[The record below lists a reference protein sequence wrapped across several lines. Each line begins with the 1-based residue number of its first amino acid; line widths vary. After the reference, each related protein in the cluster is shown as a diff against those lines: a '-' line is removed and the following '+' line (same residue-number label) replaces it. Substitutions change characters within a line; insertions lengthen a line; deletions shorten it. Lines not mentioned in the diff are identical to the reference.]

1 MIKLALISSALLIII
16 RVALFAS
23 GSATPGAPPPGTP
36 PPPACVSPEFR
47 RFDFWIGRW
56 KVISPEG
63 VQVGTSEIT
72 RAADGCAVREEWKSA
87 RGGSGTSI
95 NYFDAADGQWHQ
107 ELGRWR
113 RHHPASPRWM
123 ERGCHVILTGK
134 SKDGQG
140 PIVNRITWTPLPE
153 GKEAGVDRLQR

>member
-72 RAADGCAVREEWKSA
+72 RAADGRAVRKEWKSA

-95 NYFDAADGQWHQ
+95 NYFGAADGHWHQ
-107 ELGRWR
+107 NWVGGDGTILHLHGGWEEGV
-113 RHHPASPRWM
+113 M
-123 ERGCHVILTGK
+123 ILTGK